1 MLTDGGN
8 AVDAAITTTLCQGIM
23 NPQASGLGG
32 GTIMVIRAPN
42 GTTEVIDAREVA
54 PAAATQDMFK
64 GGRLV
69 QLLWRVQQSLTGC
82 HLLASLVVHPSSF

>member
-64 GGRLV
+64 GDQLVQAFVAGPAELGRLLSACAV
-69 QLLWRVQQSLTGC
+69 LQ
-82 HLLASLVVHPSSF
+82 